1 VVKVTIEFLS
11 LEQLA
16 TFYKSVSC
24 HSFVIL
30 PDVLQLTCSCEE
42 EELQAA
48 IDGYDCKLISRP
60 RPLAGN
66 KPKHSTE

>member
-1 VVKVTIEFLS
+1 VVKVTIEFQS

-16 TFYKSVSC
+16 RFYKSLSC
-24 HSFVIL
+24 QSFVIL
-30 PDVLQLTCSCEE
+30 PDVLRMTCSCEE

-60 RPLAGN
+60 QPFEGD
-66 KPKHSTE
+66 KPKRSPE